1 VAGDHRDIADTLGH
15 PPVTRPRSQSRLVP
29 RDRHRHDGAEHHPPE
44 MPAARHPGVGERR
57 KGEYAG
63 KRDDDP
69 VPRRFRC
76 HPGCRDKQN
85 AAGDPRHSCKLP
97 DQPDQGA
104 QSRRLDGDAGE
115 YSGFTDHPM
124 DQRRRDRQQTRKLQ
138 QEISHR
144 SLHTVLYGYAPLAS
158 ACQYTGVWWNVA
170 GTDMSD
176 QLSAR
181 DWLDLGL
188 KTLARDGFT
197 ALKAEPL
204 AKAMRVSR
212 GSFYW
217 HFADIAAY
225 HAAIL
230 KHWRDIAAERIID
243 DVEAASKDEDPLAL
257 LLRRVF
263 GERLMLE
270 RAVRTW
276 ASVDPA
282 ARAAVQA
289 IDRRRLNY
297 VEGLLAQSGLAA
309 ELARAR
315 AQILY
320 WAFLG
325 FALSDQP
332 LSKARQQAVLD
343 ELLRIAAS

>member
-1 VAGDHRDIADTLGH
+1 MRQVLA
-15 PPVTRPRSQSRLVP
+15 PVNTVVY
-29 RDRHRHDGAEHHPPE
+29 G
-44 MPAARHPGVGERR
+44 G
-57 KGEYAG
+57 
-63 KRDDDP
+63 
-69 VPRRFRC
+69 
-76 HPGCRDKQN
+76 
-85 AAGDPRHSCKLP
+85 
-97 DQPDQGA
+97 
-104 QSRRLDGDAGE
+104 
-115 YSGFTDHPM
+115 T
-124 DQRRRDRQQTRKLQ
+124 
-138 QEISHR
+138 SH
-144 SLHTVLYGYAPLAS
+144 
-158 ACQYTGVWWNVA
+158 
-170 GTDMSD
+170 GTNMSD
-176 QLSAR
+176 QLSAT
-181 DWLDLGL
+181 DWVDQGL
-188 KTLARDGFT
+188 KALASRGFT

-204 AKAMRVSR
+204 AKALRVSR

-217 HFADIAAY
+217 HFADIAAF

-230 KHWRDIAAERIID
+230 ARWHEVAAEQIIAN
-243 DVEAASKDEDPLAL
+243 VEAASKDEDPLAL
-257 LLRRVF
+257 LLRRGF

-297 VEGLLAQSGLAA
+297 VEGLLVQSGLSA

-332 LSKARQQAVLD
+332 LPKARQQAVLD